1 MRKIEVL
8 PYNPSWA
15 AQFKSEVALITP
27 ILSSNLLAIEHI
39 GSTAVP
45 NLAAKPVIDILLE
58 VNSLDVLDTCNEAL
72 QHIGY
77 KAKGENGITGRRYFQ
92 KGGDNRSHHIHAFVK
107 GDEQLFKHRVFRDY
121 LIAFPSIANDY
132 AKVKLNAATNCN
144 NNSALYCEMKNDFIA
159 EHLANA
165 VKWAN
170 QNKW

>member
-15 AQFKSEVALITP
+15 SQFKNDAVLITS
-27 ILSSNLLAIEHI
+27 ILSSNLIAIEHI

-77 KAKGENGITGRRYFQ
+77 KAKGENGMTGRRYFQ

-132 AKVKLNAATNCN
+132 AKVKLSAATNCN

-159 EHLANA
+159 DHLANA
-165 VKWAN
+165 VKWFH
-170 QNKW
+170 K